1 MSAALA
7 YTGSIII
14 SDFAAKPKTLVPR
27 RSIRT
32 DRAAVV
38 ATAITQIVATAP
50 PFAQQ
55 AAIENYLRDE
65 FAELTNME
73 VSDDDR

>member
-1 MSAALA
+1 MNISLA
-7 YTGSIII
+7 CIGNVTV
-14 SDFAAKPKTLVPR
+14 SDFAAKPRPVPY
-27 RSIRT
+27 RSAHT

-65 FAELTNME
+65 FAELANE
-73 VSDDDR
+73 GGHDDHW